1 MFLHTQ
7 SLDTPSE
14 LVQRRF
20 QVIVLLPPDRRLH
33 ERTPEIALQGGIRG
47 PDLGHLAMKRQEVS
61 AHCKVGYE
69 RDGGEDRREYRD
81 VRPWGKRRDRVLNE
95 IWLPISLLARGPL
108 GAVPSIHRQ
117 IRARVSRER
126 RAGRV

>member
-7 SLDTPSE
+7 SLNISSE

-33 ERTPEIALQGGIRG
+33 ERTAEIALQGGIRG
-47 PDLGHLAMKRQEVS
+47 PDLGHLAMKRQQVS

-81 VRPWGKRRDRVLNE
+81 VRPWGKWRDRVLNE
-95 IWLPISLLARGPL
+95 IWLPSLPARGPL
-108 GAVPSIHRQ
+108 GTVLSIHRQ
-117 IRARVSRER
+117 YRARVSREC